1 MQIPEPETTEL
12 ELITFSFLGVSTD
25 LNTLRQIKN
34 AHAEQDLEVSCRIH
48 IYLQL
53 PSISRS
59 PQRLMKSQAL
69 PFLCNYQNASPN
81 LIR

>member
-12 ELITFSFLGVSTD
+12 ELSTFSFLGISTD

-53 PSISRS
+53 PGDGPRYRRYTKVIEISTKVHEK
-59 PQRLMKSQAL
+59 PGTAFFM
-69 PFLCNYQNASPN
+69 
-81 LIR
+81 